1 MEFVNLIQELNQ
13 GRNLAHQL
21 RDHLHPSLSSSSSS
35 SPSSNGILLIDQIL
49 RSYENALSVL
59 AGGSS
64 GSGGSGDEEIP
75 PTIAAV
81 KHRDVSKK
89 RKVMAK
95 WSELVK
101 VPSVSAIGAL
111 PDDGFSWRKY
121 GQKDILG
128 SKFPRGYFRCSHRF
142 AQGCSATKQVQRS
155 DNDPSM
161 YEITYRGKHT
171 CNKSLHSNTPK
182 QEQTPQLQQHPMP
195 MRPKQE
201 QEEPLQQQD
210 VPLYLT
216 VSSDNVDDSLRRP
229 FCPRSP
235 LFRSEV
241 EDDQSPFRGSE
252 LEGLEFW
259 CIGDGDLVSGP
270 SSFTNISMG
279 DLEEYCSLESFC

>member
-1 MEFVNLIQELNQ
+1 M
-13 GRNLAHQL
+13 
-21 RDHLHPSLSSSSSS
+21 
-35 SPSSNGILLIDQIL
+35 
-49 RSYENALSVL
+49 
-59 AGGSS
+59 
-64 GSGGSGDEEIP
+64 
-75 PTIAAV
+75 
-81 KHRDVSKK
+81 
-89 RKVMAK
+89 
-95 WSELVK
+95 
-101 VPSVSAIGAL
+101 
-111 PDDGFSWRKY
+111 
-121 GQKDILG
+121 
-128 SKFPRGYFRCSHRF
+128 
-142 AQGCSATKQVQRS
+142 
-155 DNDPSM
+155 
-161 YEITYRGKHT
+161 
-171 CNKSLHSNTPK
+171 
-182 QEQTPQLQQHPMP
+182 PMP
-195 MRPKQE
+195 PKQE